1 MFNINALQYV
11 ENRAAELQKRK
22 PAKIVAGS
30 FPKGLERI
38 GSMYERTKNQII
50 MNNDLFNQLS
60 DMELI
65 ATVLHEGR
73 HAYQWEQIQ
82 NPKNS
87 LESKDLIDQW
97 SQEFDSYEQ
106 GLANSLDEKYL
117 TLAIEV
123 DAVSY
128 ADLNMQNIAKVNLQ
142 IHPLMK
148 DLVLKRQSEIK
159 GRDHLV

>member
-1 MFNINALQYV
+1 
-11 ENRAAELQKRK
+11 
-22 PAKIVAGS
+22 
-30 FPKGLERI
+30 
-38 GSMYERTKNQII
+38 
-50 MNNDLFNQLS
+50 
-60 DMELI
+60 
-65 ATVLHEGR
+65 
-73 HAYQWEQIQ
+73 
-82 NPKNS
+82 
-87 LESKDLIDQW
+87 
-97 SQEFDSYEQ
+97 
-106 GLANSLDEKYL
+106 L